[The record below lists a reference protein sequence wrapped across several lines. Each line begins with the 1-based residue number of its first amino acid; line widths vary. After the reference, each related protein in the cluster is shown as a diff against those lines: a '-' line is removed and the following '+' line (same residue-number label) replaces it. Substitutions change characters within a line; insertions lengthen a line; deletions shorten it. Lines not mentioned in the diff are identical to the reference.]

1 MTSPSFDG
9 RVAIVAGA
17 TGALG
22 RIVAREFVAGGA
34 SVGLLGSRLEGLT
47 ALAAELDL
55 PGDRWHAEEADLTDA
70 AVARAAVDAIA
81 ARFGALHVVVNA
93 IGGYAG
99 GTPVSEVD
107 PAEITGMLDQHL
119 WTTFHLARAS
129 APHLIHAG
137 WGRIIG
143 VSTPIASTPAAKMAP
158 YAVGKAAQE
167 ALLMTLAKELAGTGV
182 TVNVVQVRK
191 IDKDHEREHTQPP
204 KPAAGTTPEE
214 IAAAILYLCSDEAG
228 IVSGVRVPVF
238 GGA

>member
-1 MTSPSFDG
+1 M
-9 RVAIVAGA
+9 AGA

-22 RIVAREFVAGGA
+22 RTVARDFAAAGA

-55 PGDRWHAEEADLTDA
+55 PPDRWHAEAADLTDGA
-70 AVARAAVDAIA
+70 AARAAVDAIA

-93 IGGYAG
+93 VGGYAG
-99 GTPVSEVD
+99 GTPVTEVD

-119 WTTFHLARAS
+119 WTTFNLARAA
-129 APHLIHAG
+129 APHLVAAG
-137 WGRIIG
+137 WGRIVG
-143 VSTPIASTPAAKMAP
+143 VSTPIATTPAAKMAP

-191 IDKDHEREHTQPP
+191 IDKDHEREHAQPP

-214 IAAAILYLCSDEAG
+214 IAAAILYLCSEEAG
-228 IVSGVRVPVF
+228 IVSGARIPLF
-238 GGA
+238 GGT